1 MVSTLIP
8 QDCSGIAGSKQAT
21 KLASRIYC
29 LQWCGPL
36 NVISVIPQTE
46 TLHITNKTPFS
57 VRKADR
63 QASSNT
69 VSLQPRCLH
78 TTPETGQ
85 LPSQ

>member
-8 QDCSGIAGSKQAT
+8 QDCSRIAGSKQVT

-29 LQWCGPL
+29 LKWCGPL

-57 VRKADR
+57 VRKADT
-63 QASSNT
+63 QACSNT
-69 VSLQPRCLH
+69 GSLQPRCLH
-78 TTPETGQ
+78 TTPETRQ